1 MMNFTMIT
9 GLLLCSLSWIS
20 VSVSESQTVKAQSG
34 QEVTL
39 LCPKTIKKPAA
50 TFWLRVVNRTNMS
63 CISVMSR
70 SDSKA
75 EYCDGYK
82 TGNFEMSS
90 SSSTVYLK
98 IKRVN
103 VSDSGLYF
111 CGFYTDGRITFTE
124 IQYLNLTSSNDE
136 PHDDEDSKCKEE
148 SGVIKL
154 TCVILGGL
162 SVLLVMVIIGLV
174 LQNRKLQTA
183 DKEEQNPQQS
193 ETRVSDD
200 VNYAAVTF
208 QTKTKRRELET
219 NVVYAAT
226 R

>member
-1 MMNFTMIT
+1 MMNFTMRT
-9 GLLLCSLSWIS
+9 ALLLCSLSWIS

-34 QEVTL
+34 QEVKL
-39 LCPKTIKKPAA
+39 LCPKTINDPAA
-50 TFWLRVVNRTNMS
+50 TFWLRVVNRINVS

-82 TGNFEMSS
+82 TGNFEMRSNI
-90 SSSTVYLK
+90 STVYLK
-98 IKRVN
+98 IKRVD

-111 CGFYTDGRITFTE
+111 CGFYTNGRVTFTE
-124 IQYLNLTSSNDE
+124 SQYLKVGGNDE

-154 TCVILGGL
+154 TTVILGAL

-174 LQNRKLQTA
+174 VQNRKLQTA

>member
-1 MMNFTMIT
+1 MMNFTMRT
-9 GLLLCSLSWIS
+9 ALLLCSLSWIS

-34 QEVTL
+34 REVTL
-39 LCPKTIKKPAA
+39 LCPKTIKDPAV
-50 TFWLRVVNRTNMS
+50 TFWLRVVNRINMS

-90 SSSTVYLK
+90 NSSTVFLK

-103 VSDSGLYF
+103 VSDSGQYF

-136 PHDDEDSKCKEE
+136 PHDVEDSKCKEE

-154 TCVILGGL
+154 TTVILGAL

-174 LQNRKLQTA
+174 VQNRKLQTA

>member
-1 MMNFTMIT
+1 MMNFTMRT
-9 GLLLCSLSWIS
+9 ALMLCSLSWIS
-20 VSVSESQTVKAQSG
+20 VSVSESQTVKAQPG
-34 QEVTL
+34 QEVKL
-39 LCPKTIKKPAA
+39 LCPKIFTYKTV

-63 CISVMSR
+63 CISVMSG

-75 EYCDGYK
+75 EYCDGYEA
-82 TGNFEMSS
+82 GNFEMSS

-98 IKRVN
+98 IKRVD
-103 VSDSGLYF
+103 VSDSGQYF
-111 CGFYTDGRITFTE
+111 CGFYTNGRVNFTE
-124 IQYLNLTSSNDE
+124 SQYLKVGGNDE

-154 TCVILGGL
+154 TCVILGAL
-162 SVLLVMVIIGLV
+162 SVLLVMVNTGLLV
-174 LQNRKLQTA
+174 QNRKLQTA